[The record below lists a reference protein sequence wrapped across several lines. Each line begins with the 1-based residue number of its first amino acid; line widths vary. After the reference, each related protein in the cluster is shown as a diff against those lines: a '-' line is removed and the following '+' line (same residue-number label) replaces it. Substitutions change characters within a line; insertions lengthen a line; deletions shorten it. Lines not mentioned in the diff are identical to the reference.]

1 MKTLC
6 EHLYE
11 SLLNTNDVE
20 TNVEPITMIDNWCK
34 DNVKGQYVIDKKTL
48 TINSSSDIKI
58 IDRSLTEFPSYIHFG
73 TVRGDFY
80 CSNCDSLKSLKGV
93 PKEVSGDFCCNYCN
107 SLTSLEGAPEKVGGD
122 FYCNDCASLK

>member
-73 TVRGDFY
+73 TVRGDFS
-80 CSNCDSLKSLKGV
+80 CSNCDLLKSLKGV
-93 PKEVSGDFCCNYCN
+93 PEEVGGDFICNYCN
-107 SLTSLEGAPEKVGGD
+107 SLTSLEGAPEKVGGA
-122 FYCNDCASLK
+122 FY